1 MAMWWKSVWWKTVWW
16 KSMIIAAPV
25 ILAIMLSPSAVA
37 QDAHIPDR
45 MMRLSAGAQQT
56 VGTPRVVSLGGSVTE
71 IIYALGAERQLVG
84 VDQSSLYPLQA
95 QQLPSVGYYRR
106 LPVEGVASLRPT
118 LVIASEHAG
127 PSGVMEKLASLGV
140 PTLKVSDQPTVES
153 LHQRIRSVA
162 AAVSRENQAEVLIQQ
177 FDDALSRARELP
189 ASGLR
194 AMTVVMRGGKWL
206 GAGHGTVADVVLR
219 EAGLNNVMS
228 DQASYQPLTP
238 ESLSVMAPEVII
250 VTSGTVQA
258 MGGLRAVKASPVL
271 RATPAVQQ
279 GRVMVL
285 DDLLAQGFGL
295 RLPEAVRDIRQ
306 ELAHVAKP

>member
-1 MAMWWKSVWWKTVWW
+1 MWWKSA
-16 KSMIIAAPV
+16 IIAALV
-25 ILAIMLSPSAVA
+25 TLSSTLSLSSVA
-37 QDAHIPDR
+37 QHTA
-45 MMRLSAGAQQT
+45 STQ
-56 VGTPRVVSLGGSVTE
+56 RVVSLGGSVTE

-84 VDQSSLYPLQA
+84 VDQSSLYPTQA

-127 PSGVMEKLASLGV
+127 PPGVMERLTGLEI

-153 LHQRIRSVA
+153 LHQRVRTVA
-162 AAVSRENQAEVLIQQ
+162 AAVSREKQAEELLKQ

-194 AMTVVMRGGKWL
+194 AVTVVMRGGKWL
-206 GAGHGTVADVVLR
+206 GAGKDTVADVVLR
-219 EAGLNNVMS
+219 EAGLSNALS
-228 DQASYQPLTP
+228 DQTGYQALTP
-238 ESLSVMAPEVII
+238 ESLSAMAPEIII
-250 VTSGTVQA
+250 VTSGSVQA
-258 MGGLRAVKASPVL
+258 MGGLHAVKASPVL
-271 RATPAVQQ
+271 RHTPAVKQ

-295 RLPEAVRDIRQ
+295 RLPEAVHAIRQ
-306 ELAHVAKP
+306 ELAHDTRP